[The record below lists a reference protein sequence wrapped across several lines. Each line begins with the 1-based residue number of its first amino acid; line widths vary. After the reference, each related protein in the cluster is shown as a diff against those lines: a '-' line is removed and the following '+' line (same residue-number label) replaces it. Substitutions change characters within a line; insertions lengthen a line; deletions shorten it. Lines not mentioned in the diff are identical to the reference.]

1 MGDVMDDILKIFFEE
16 CDELLPELERGLGEI
31 SEDESSQETINAIFR
46 AVHSI
51 KGGAASFGLD
61 RLVRFAH
68 VYESALDGLR
78 SGQVE
83 PDPAIIKTFYLAMDV
98 LSDLVAEAKH
108 TGDAVEDS
116 RIEENVQKLEAI
128 IGREGDAP
136 ATAEVGE
143 TPVPED
149 FTPVAVDFGGFDFDE
164 PAAEPPASMLTVKFR
179 PHSELYVRGD
189 DARNLLLGLKELL
202 PEGGAEAMQVVCET
216 QTLPSLVELPV
227 DEAHLGWTVRLPE
240 GPGGTT
246 EDDVQAVFDWVG
258 DVCDLEIVRDDAVEP
273 ATADENHAVEDEAA
287 PQEAVSADVS
297 DSLPVPQDE
306 ASSGVVEADAQ
317 AASRPAAAPPAKA
330 GRKRE
335 QNASIRVDIGRIGML
350 MDMVGE
356 MVIGQASLESALTR
370 EGALHDQELVKRLAV
385 IKTLTRDIQEAVMA
399 IRAQPVRHVFQRM
412 QRVVREASAL
422 AGKDVA
428 LVLEGEET
436 EVDRTLIENL
446 TDPLTHM
453 LRNAVDHGIE
463 SPEVRQAAG
472 KPAQGTILLSA
483 RHRSGRIL
491 IEIRDDGGGINSKR
505 VLQTAIKRGIVPP
518 GVSLGENEINELIF
532 APGFSTAE
540 TVSDL
545 SGRGVGM
552 DVVKQA
558 IQNLGGRVTIKSR
571 PGRGTLFTL
580 SLPLTLAVLDGM
592 LIECRGSTMVVPVSS
607 VVELVTVK
615 MGEDVYTIP
624 DGSHV
629 VSVRGRCIPLIYL
642 GDELTLPKDMIGE
655 EEPHHM
661 GRAGEDGQMIVL
673 VVENEAGARAAL
685 VVDGVRDQAQVV
697 IKSIEKNYRQIKGV
711 SAATILGDGSVSL
724 ILDVSTL
731 IVSATKRIDTRAL
744 EAIAERAA

>member
-16 CDELLPELERGLGEI
+16 CDELLPELESGLGEI

-83 PDPAIIKTFYLAMDV
+83 PDQSVIKTFFLAMDV
-98 LSDLVAEAKH
+98 LSDLVAEARH
-108 TGDAVEDS
+108 TGDAVENS

-128 IGREGDAP
+128 IGQGGEAP
-136 ATAEVGE
+136 QAAAVGE

-149 FTPVAVDFGGFDFDE
+149 FTPVTVDLGGFDFDE
-164 PAAEPPASMLTVKFR
+164 PVEDAPVSMLTVKFR
-179 PHSELYVRGD
+179 PHSELYNRGD

-202 PEGGAEAMQVVCET
+202 PADGTEAMQVACAT
-216 QTLPSLVELPV
+216 QDLPPLADLPV
-227 DEAHLGWTVRLPE
+227 DEARLGWTVRLPA
-240 GPGGTT
+240 GMGGVAE
-246 EDDVQAVFDWVG
+246 EDVHAVFDWVG
-258 DVCDLEIVRDDAVEP
+258 DVCDLEMARDESSGPAVPEEEP
-273 ATADENHAVEDEAA
+273 AVAEQYPAEDTLPGGVTDAPSIPHDDVPATMPEAE
-287 PQEAVSADVS
+287 P
-297 DSLPVPQDE
+297 
-306 ASSGVVEADAQ
+306 Q
-317 AASRPAAAPPAKA
+317 AADSRPASQPAKV

-356 MVIGQASLESALTR
+356 MVIGQASLESALMR
-370 EGALHDQELVKRLAV
+370 DGALHDQELLKRLAV

-453 LRNAVDHGIE
+453 LRNAVDHGVE
-463 SPEVRQAAG
+463 SPEARQAAG

-491 IEIRDDGGGINSKR
+491 IEIRDDGGGINSQR

-642 GDELTLPKDMIGE
+642 GDELTLPEEKVGE

-731 IVSATKRIDTRAL
+731 IVSATKRVDTRAL